1 MNRRHRLRYALLAL
15 FQPMASMAQIP
26 GLSKPEPAPVE
37 EKAEAP
43 ATIAIANIP
52 LKAEEDERFIQE
64 ARQRAES
71 ANKAPVLEKQLKE
84 IQKSVVL
91 LSQKSQSSKLDGVQ
105 ISRLE
110 SLDRHFT
117 RRLAGAPQ
125 VADILLLQPGLD
137 QLHLGLWTGTGLVH
151 AHAGLRRV
159 VETPGQPS
167 FPLLGI
173 WYQETD

>member
-1 MNRRHRLRYALLAL
+1 MRSDVSSRVAAARALIGTP
-15 FQPMASMAQIP
+15 F
-26 GLSKPEPAPVE
+26 
-37 EKAEAP
+37 
-43 ATIAIANIP
+43 
-52 LKAEEDERFIQE
+52 
-64 ARQRAES
+64 
-71 ANKAPVLEKQLKE
+71 
-84 IQKSVVL
+84 
-91 LSQKSQSSKLDGVQ
+91 
-105 ISRLE
+105 
-110 SLDRHFT
+110 
-117 RRLAGAPQ
+117 RLAGAPQ

>member
-1 MNRRHRLRYALLAL
+1 MPSDPASRVAAARALIGTPFRLQGRDTDGVDCIGLVAVVYGLQVEAPRTYALR
-15 FQPMASMAQIP
+15 
-26 GLSKPEPAPVE
+26 GTPADQAME
-37 EKAEAP
+37 M
-43 ATIAIANIP
+43 
-52 LKAEEDERFIQE
+52 
-64 ARQRAES
+64 
-71 ANKAPVLEKQLKE
+71 
-84 IQKSVVL
+84 
-91 LSQKSQSSKLDGVQ
+91 
-105 ISRLE
+105 
-110 SLDRHFT
+110 LDRHFA

-137 QLHLGLWTGTGLVH
+137 QLHLGLWIGAGFVH

>member
-15 FQPMASMAQIP
+15 FLPMASMAQIP
-26 GLSKPEPAPVE
+26 GLAKPEPAPVE

-71 ANKAPVLEKQLKE
+71 ANKAPVLEKQLRE

-91 LSQKSQSSKLDGVQ
+91 LSQKSQSSKLEGVQ

-110 SLDRHFT
+110 SLDRHWSFLDRELT
-117 RRLAGAPQ
+117 KWQDRLQSAAKPLSEDAAELAGRKQ
-125 VADILLLQPGLD
+125 V
-137 QLHLGLWTGTGLVH
+137 W
-151 AHAGLRRV
+151 
-159 VETPGQPS
+159 
-167 FPLLGI
+167 
-173 WYQETD
+173 

>member
-1 MNRRHRLRYALLAL
+1 MPSDPASRVAAARALIGTPFRLQGRDFDGLDCIGLIAKIYGLSEAAPRSYALR
-15 FQPMASMAQIP
+15 
-26 GLSKPEPAPVE
+26 GTPVDQAME
-37 EKAEAP
+37 M
-43 ATIAIANIP
+43 
-52 LKAEEDERFIQE
+52 
-64 ARQRAES
+64 
-71 ANKAPVLEKQLKE
+71 
-84 IQKSVVL
+84 
-91 LSQKSQSSKLDGVQ
+91 
-105 ISRLE
+105 
-110 SLDRHFT
+110 LDRHFT
-117 RRLAGAPQ
+117 RRLAVAPQ

>member
-1 MNRRHRLRYALLAL
+1 MPSDPASRVAAARALIGTPFRLQGRDTDGVDCIGLVAVVYGLQVEAPRTYALR
-15 FQPMASMAQIP
+15 
-26 GLSKPEPAPVE
+26 GTPAHQAME
-37 EKAEAP
+37 M
-43 ATIAIANIP
+43 
-52 LKAEEDERFIQE
+52 
-64 ARQRAES
+64 
-71 ANKAPVLEKQLKE
+71 
-84 IQKSVVL
+84 
-91 LSQKSQSSKLDGVQ
+91 
-105 ISRLE
+105 
-110 SLDRHFT
+110 LDRHFA

-137 QLHLGLWTGTGLVH
+137 QLHLGLWIGAGFVH